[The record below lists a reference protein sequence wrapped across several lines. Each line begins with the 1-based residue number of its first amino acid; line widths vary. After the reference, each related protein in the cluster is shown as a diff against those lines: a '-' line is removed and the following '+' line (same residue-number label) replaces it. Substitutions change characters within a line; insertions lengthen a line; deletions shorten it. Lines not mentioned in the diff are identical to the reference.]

1 MGKDITICVGT
12 IGAGLWRSPDGGDN
26 WGRSPGIW
34 EDARV
39 FGVTV
44 HPKDPSI
51 VFAGTDEGIFR
62 SQDKGEQFERM
73 GSPMDSLQVWKIAVD
88 PVDPD
93 VVFAG
98 TCPSALFRSRDG
110 GEHWEKLPVDLA
122 KTCPNVRLPRV
133 TALEVDPLDHN
144 IVWAGIEA
152 DGVRRSLDGGETW
165 TRINGGL
172 RDPDIHGMA
181 ISSAAPKTV
190 LTSTPREIFTST
202 DSGESWQAMGV
213 GNHFAYP
220 HCREI
225 AVKEDDSNVIFVA
238 AGDSFAGT
246 IGNIPRSK
254 DRGQTWEMAPLP
266 VEPNSPIWAFA
277 THAADPDLILACSHY
292 GEIYSSD
299 NGGDQ
304 WEKLAREFTEI
315 RGFAWIPN

>member
-1 MGKDITICVGT
+1 MTKDITICVGT
-12 IGAGLWRSPDGGDN
+12 IGAGMWRSPDGGDS
-26 WGRSPGIW
+26 WDLAAGIW

-39 FGVTV
+39 FGVTTD
-44 HPKDPSI
+44 PRDPSI
-51 VFAGTDEGIFR
+51 VFAGTDEGVFR
-62 SQDKGEQFERM
+62 SEDNGKSFQRM
-73 GSPMDSLQVWKIAVD
+73 DSAMNSLQVWKIAID
-88 PVDPD
+88 PADSD
-93 VVFAG
+93 IVFAG

-110 GEHWEKLPVDLA
+110 GQHWEKLPVDMA
-122 KTCPNVRLPRV
+122 ETCPNVRLPRV
-133 TALEVDPLDHN
+133 TALEVDPSDPT
-144 IVWAGIEA
+144 IVWAGVEV
-152 DGVRRSLDGGETW
+152 DGVRRSLDGGDTW

-172 RDPDIHGMA
+172 KDPDIHGMA
-181 ISSAAPKTV
+181 VIVGEPKTV

-213 GNHFAYP
+213 RDHFRFP
-220 HCREI
+220 HCREMAI
-225 AVKEDDSNVIFVA
+225 KKNDSNVIFVA

-254 DRGQTWEMAPLP
+254 DRGQTWETVPLP

-299 NGGDQ
+299 DGGDH
-304 WEKLAREFTEI
+304 WEKLRKEFNEI